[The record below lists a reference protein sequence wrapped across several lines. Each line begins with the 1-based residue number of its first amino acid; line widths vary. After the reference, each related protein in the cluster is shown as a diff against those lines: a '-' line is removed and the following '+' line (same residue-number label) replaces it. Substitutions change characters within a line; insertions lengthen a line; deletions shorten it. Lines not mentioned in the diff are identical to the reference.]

1 MLFKVA
7 TLNKSLAT
15 DVTYISFL
23 TSMNSA
29 VELEMFFGTQRLA
42 TDITDI
48 NICPSVG
55 VHVQHQRFLI
65 SICLATEF
73 TLVQFLVI
81 CVCMGFHVVRK
92 RTLVCISFTTH
103 FTFTQFFLKLWS
115 GVNAPLVCPK
125 AMFVSESDATLV
137 ASEGFLPCMR
147 DLV

>member
-1 MLFKVA
+1 MMLFKVA
-7 TLNKSLAT
+7 TLYKSLIT

-65 SICLATEF
+65 GICLATEF
-73 TLVQFLVI
+73 TLVQFRVI

-103 FTFTQFFLKLWS
+103 FYICSVLSQALEWGECSSRVPRGYVCIGKLHHT
-115 GVNAPLVCPK
+115 A
-125 AMFVSESDATLV
+125 
-137 ASEGFLPCMR
+137 R
-147 DLV
+147 I